1 MGAEEAWQERS
12 PPRGSPLRRQR
23 ARHDRSDAW
32 ASRSRLMLISGVV
45 LLVVAV
51 IVARFLPQGRA
62 AGAARPAI
70 AMRPVVVAAA
80 AIGFGEKL
88 TAEKLKLV
96 DVPPQTLP
104 SGHFARI
111 DPLVMGQG
119 RTAIRPIAANEL
131 VIEAALVAGTTRLST
146 APLLTPGMRALALQ
160 VDQTAGVS
168 GLVFPG
174 DRVDV
179 LMTRQPDEAMPY
191 AELLAQNLRVLA
203 VGSDMNV
210 GREKPK
216 LEKTV
221 TLEVSPLQAQK
232 LTLAMA
238 NGTISLALR
247 QFSNDARV
255 RLNSLQVS
263 DLNDGTTTRL
273 VRKPGSAPAAPTP
286 SRPAATHPRPV
297 QGVVV
302 MRGGTATTADILP

>member
-1 MGAEEAWQERS
+1 MGVEENWQDRV
-12 PPRGSPLRRQR
+12 PRRMPDWRGRD
-23 ARHDRSDAW
+23 DRNSRVQQ
-32 ASRSRLMLISGVV
+32 RSRWMLFAGSALLFLAV
-45 LLVVAV
+45 L
-51 IVARFLPQGRA
+51 VARALPQGPGRS
-62 AGAARPAI
+62 AARPAI
-70 AMRPVVVAAA
+70 AMAPAVVAAA
-80 AIGFGEKL
+80 PIGFGEKL
-88 TAEKLKLV
+88 TPDKLKLV
-96 DVPPQTLP
+96 DVPARQLP
-104 SGHFARI
+104 KGHFARI
-111 DPLVMGQG
+111 DPLILGQG
-119 RTAIRPIAANEL
+119 RTAMRPITANEI